1 MTDISVIVKSIR
13 LAAIGEWSIECDPR
27 VYCKGEQIEL
37 AEKVKVSRRG
47 EVVTVEREH
56 ILTFGFQATTDFK

>member
-1 MTDISVIVKSIR
+1 MIVKSIR

-37 AEKVKVSRRG
+37 AGRSRTSAAAGRSSPLR
-47 EVVTVEREH
+47 REH